1 LRELRLTHLLHAG
14 VSFDAGLSSTSLLEA
29 ALKAGARAVTGLLHH
44 GRLSPGAPADITILD
59 YASMARDIM
68 PGMISDRDLVLSRAT
83 KRYVH
88 SLIVDGVE
96 IMREGKVHG
105 IDQAA
110 LEAEVISQA
119 MSVAKIYA
127 EGKPLVERLQATL
140 RQCYLEGLH
149 QTQAGV
155 AD

>member
-1 LRELRLTHLLHAG
+1 AGAVSSLNTCSNLRLRSGVAPAAEMHRHGVLLGLGIDALGLDDEEDGLRELRLTHLLHAG

-105 IDQAA
+105 I
-110 LEAEVISQA
+110 
-119 MSVAKIYA
+119 
-127 EGKPLVERLQATL
+127 
-140 RQCYLEGLH
+140 
-149 QTQAGV
+149 
-155 AD
+155 